1 MKAVYHILKTLF
13 FIILILVLEVVNLYS
28 QVNNKPLSGTV
39 IDAESHTPLP
49 GANVVVTSYAK
60 FNGCSTDSL
69 GKFHILLPPGR
80 HTLTISF
87 LGYTPQTIK
96 DIQVGSGKETS
107 VVVGLSEV
115 PQQTGE
121 VEVRGKSGRAL
132 NTMATVSVR
141 TLRSQDAARYA
152 GGYFDASRMV
162 TNFPGVSAGNGD
174 DKNEIVIRGNSP
186 RGLLWRLE
194 GIEIPN
200 PNHLSSGQGA
210 SGGAY
215 SMITTNALSGFDF
228 FTGAFPAEYGN
239 AYSGVMDLN
248 LRTGN
253 SSKREYSLG
262 LSVVG
267 AEASAEGPFNNKSGN
282 SWYADFRYAN
292 FSFLTNYGIIDPE
305 TLGII
310 PRSTDWV
317 VKATFKTKKAGI
329 FDFFTIGG
337 SSKVGD
343 LASTDVSQIKNGAD
357 KDEYLETHF
366 LAVAGI
372 KHLWILPDSKTY
384 LRTTLGF
391 SYQNEEF
398 TNDVIDTLLLKT
410 VTYSETFKT
419 PALRFSTVLN
429 HKFDAHHSI
438 RLAISHNNMNGDLF
452 AKRYVSAAV
461 YDTLLN
467 TKTNGW
473 HNSYS
478 AQWKYKANA
487 PIEINTGLHVL
498 HSGITKELIWEPRFG
513 IVFYLPFDQQISFGS
528 GLHSRIEPLSI
539 YNYKIK
545 IDNTHRSKAN
555 SNLKTI
561 KALHFTLGY
570 NKQFGSDWHF
580 GLEAYVQSLYKV
592 PVSTNITSQYS
603 IVNSS
608 YGLPDMVLV
617 NNGKGINKGIE
628 LTLEK
633 DFTHNYYFLLTASIF
648 SSKYKG
654 PDGNWYNTYYN
665 NRFIYNLTGGKEFQV
680 GKERQNTIG
689 FNLKTLIRGGFRYTP
704 VDQALS
710 IKNKR
715 VVYNIS
721 ETYGER
727 LPAYQRLDAGLS
739 FRLNK
744 PKRAWIFMADIQNV
758 TNRKNIYRMK
768 FAYQSGKI
776 VESTSK
782 SIGIIPVATIKV
794 EF

>member
-1 MKAVYHILKTLF
+1 MKAINHIHKIFLF
-13 FIILILVLEVVNLYS
+13 VILILILGVIDLFS
-28 QVNNKPLSGTV
+28 QVNYKSLSGTV
-39 IDAESHTPLP
+39 IDTESHIPLP
-49 GANVVVTSYAK
+49 GANVVVTSFSK

-69 GKFHILLPPGR
+69 GKFRFLLPPGR
-80 HTLTISF
+80 HTLSISF

-96 DIQVGSGKETS
+96 DIQVGSGKEIT
-107 VVVGLSEV
+107 VVVGLSES

-132 NTMATVSVR
+132 NTMAAVSVR

-174 DKNEIVIRGNSP
+174 EKNEIVIRGNSP

-267 AEASAEGPFNNKSGN
+267 AEASAEGPFNKKTGS
-282 SWYADFRYAN
+282 SWYANFRYAN
-292 FSFLTNYGIIDPE
+292 FSFLTTYGIIDPE

-310 PRSTDWV
+310 PRSSDWV
-317 VKATFKTKKAGI
+317 VKTTFKTKKAGT

-337 SSKVGD
+337 ASKVGD

-398 TNDVIDTLLLKT
+398 TNDLIDTLLRKT
-410 VTYSETFKT
+410 VTYFETFKT
-419 PALRFSTVLN
+419 PALRFSMVLN
-429 HKFDAHHSI
+429 HKFDSHNSI
-438 RLAISHNNMNGDLF
+438 RLAISHNNLNGDLY
-452 AKRYVSAAV
+452 AKRYVSAGV

-487 PIEINTGLHVL
+487 PIEINAGLHIL
-498 HSGITKELIWEPRFG
+498 HSGITKEFVWEPRFG

-545 IDNTHRSKAN
+545 IDNTHRSEAN

-570 NKQFGSDWHF
+570 NKQFGFDWHLGF
-580 GLEAYVQSLYKV
+580 EVYVQSLSKV
-592 PVSTNITSQYS
+592 PVSTNLTSQYS

-608 YGLPDMVLV
+608 YGLPDMALV
-617 NNGKGINKGIE
+617 NNGKGLNKGIE

-648 SSKYKG
+648 SSKYKA
-654 PDGNWYNTYYN
+654 PDGKWYNTYYN
-665 NRFIYNLTGGKEFQV
+665 NSFIYNLTGGKEFQV
-680 GKERQNTIG
+680 GKDRQNTIG

-704 VDQALS
+704 VDQVLS
-710 IKNKR
+710 LKNKR

-744 PKRAWIFMADIQNV
+744 PKRAWIFMADIQNL

-782 SIGIIPVATIKV
+782 SIGIIPVATVKV

>member
-1 MKAVYHILKTLF
+1 MKPIFHIPKIIYF
-13 FIILILVLEVVNLYS
+13 VILIFVLDVVDVYS
-28 QVNNKPLSGTV
+28 QVNYKSLSGTV
-39 IDAESHTPLP
+39 MDAESRIPLP
-49 GANVVVTSYAK
+49 GANVVVTSFSK

-69 GKFHILLPPGR
+69 GRFRILLPPGR
-80 HTLTISF
+80 HTLSVSF
-87 LGYTPQTIK
+87 LGYTTQAIK
-96 DIQVGSGKETS
+96 DIQVGSGKETI
-107 VVVGLSEV
+107 VVCSLSET

-121 VEVRGKSGRAL
+121 VEVHGKSGRAL
-132 NTMATVSVR
+132 NTMAAVSVR
-141 TLRSQDAARYA
+141 ALRSQDAARYA

-162 TNFPGVSAGNGD
+162 TNFPGVAAGNGD

-239 AYSGVMDLN
+239 AFSGVMDLN

-253 SSKREYSLG
+253 TSKHEYSLG

-267 AEASAEGPFNNKSGN
+267 AEASAEGPFNNKSGD
-282 SWYADFRYAN
+282 SWYANFRYAN
-292 FSFLTNYGIIDPE
+292 FSFLTSYGVIDPE

-317 VKATFKTKKAGI
+317 VKATFKTKKSGT

-337 SSKVGD
+337 ASKVGD
-343 LASTDVSQIKNGAD
+343 LASTDVAQIKNGAD

-391 SYQNEEF
+391 SYQNEGF
-398 TNDVIDTLLLKT
+398 TNDVIDTLFNKT
-410 VTYSETFKT
+410 VTYTETFKT

-429 HKFDAHHSI
+429 HKFNSHNSI
-438 RLAISHNNMNGDLF
+438 RLGISHNNLNADLF
-452 AKRYVSAAV
+452 AERYVSAAV
-461 YDTLLN
+461 YDTVLN
-467 TKTNGW
+467 TRTNGW

-487 PIEINTGLHVL
+487 PIEINAGLHVL
-498 HSGITKELIWEPRFG
+498 HSGITKELIWEPRIG
-513 IVFYLPFDQQISFGS
+513 IVFYLPFNQQISFGS

-545 IDNTHRSKAN
+545 IDNTHRSEAN
-555 SNLKTI
+555 INLKTI

-580 GLEAYVQSLYKV
+580 GLEAYVQVLSKV
-592 PVSTNITSQYS
+592 PVSTSLSSQFS
-603 IVNSS
+603 ILNSS

-617 NNGKGINKGIE
+617 NNGKGLNKGIE
-628 LTLEK
+628 FTLEK

-648 SSKYKG
+648 SSKYKA

-665 NRFIYNLTGGKEFQV
+665 NSFIYNLTGGKEFAV
-680 GKERQNTIG
+680 GKDRQNTIG

-704 VDQALS
+704 VDQVLS

-715 VVYNIS
+715 VIYKMY

-727 LPAYQRLDAGLS
+727 LPTYQRFDAGLS
-739 FRLNK
+739 YRLNK
-744 PKRAWIFMADIQNV
+744 SKRAWIFMADIQNL
-758 TNRKNIYRMK
+758 TNRKNIYRKK

>member
-1 MKAVYHILKTLF
+1 M
-13 FIILILVLEVVNLYS
+13 
-28 QVNNKPLSGTV
+28 
-39 IDAESHTPLP
+39 
-49 GANVVVTSYAK
+49 
-60 FNGCSTDSL
+60 
-69 GKFHILLPPGR
+69 
-80 HTLTISF
+80 
-87 LGYTPQTIK
+87 
-96 DIQVGSGKETS
+96 
-107 VVVGLSEV
+107 
-115 PQQTGE
+115 
-121 VEVRGKSGRAL
+121 
-132 NTMATVSVR
+132 
-141 TLRSQDAARYA
+141 SQDAARYA

-162 TNFPGVSAGNGD
+162 TNFPGVAAGNGD

-253 SSKREYSLG
+253 ASKHEYSLG

-267 AEASAEGPFNNKSGN
+267 AEASAEGPFNKKSGD
-282 SWYADFRYAN
+282 SWYANFRYAN
-292 FSFLTNYGIIDPE
+292 FSFLTSYGVIDPE

-317 VKATFKTKKAGI
+317 VKTTFKTKKSGT

-337 SSKVGD
+337 ASKVGD
-343 LASTDVSQIKNGAD
+343 LASTDVAQIKNGAD

-366 LAVAGI
+366 LGVAGM

-391 SYQNEEF
+391 SYQNEGF
-398 TNDVIDTLLLKT
+398 TNDVIDTLFNKT
-410 VTYSETFKT
+410 VTYNETFKT
-419 PALRFSTVLN
+419 PALRFSMVLN
-429 HKFDAHHSI
+429 HKFNSHHSI
-438 RLAISHNNMNGDLF
+438 RLGISHNNLKADLF
-452 AKRYVSAAV
+452 AERLVSAGV

-467 TKTNGW
+467 TRTNGW

-478 AQWKYKANA
+478 AQWKFKANA
-487 PIEINTGLHVL
+487 PIEINTGMHIL
-498 HSGITKELIWEPRFG
+498 HSGITKELILEPRIG
-513 IVFYLPFDQQISFGS
+513 VVLYLPFNQQISFGS
-528 GLHSRIEPLSI
+528 GFHSRIEPLSI

-545 IDNTHRSKAN
+545 IDNTHRSEAN

-570 NKQFGSDWHF
+570 NKQFGSDWHL
-580 GLEAYVQSLYKV
+580 GLEAYVQALSKV
-592 PVSTNITSQYS
+592 PVSTSLSSQYS
-603 IVNSS
+603 ILNSS

-617 NNGKGINKGIE
+617 NNGKGLNKGIE
-628 LTLEK
+628 FTLEK

-648 SSKYKG
+648 DSKYKA

-665 NRFIYNLTGGKEFQV
+665 NSFIYNLTGGKEFAV
-680 GKERQNTIG
+680 GKDRQNTIG

-704 VDQALS
+704 VDQVLS
-710 IKNKR
+710 LKNKR
-715 VVYNIS
+715 VVYDVY

-727 LPAYQRLDAGLS
+727 LPTYQRFDAGLS
-739 FRLNK
+739 YRVNK
-744 PKRAWIFMADIQNV
+744 TKRAWIFMADIQNL